1 MQKNW
6 RECDSC
12 GIKMAAYEPR
22 RKVGD
27 SFLCPDC
34 AKKAK
39 VEMTARKKTATW
51 SQARHPRPLI
61 HTPGRKPSRPLQTG
75 DSLLWEDGSTDPIVG
90 HSESLLMTPSGIK
103 HRGPIEGDYSNTI
116 FGIDADDKADMDNI
130 GSPEEVEFLRTNP
143 TGPSKYSVR
152 KVAHDSGDGMSIY
165 HCFSGETRY
174 LTEEGVKTLAETV
187 GTVQRV
193 MTGGDDR
200 HGGQWVDAIIHEFGE
215 QALLSVTVRR
225 NRQTK
230 VIRATAD
237 HRWLVHDGHGGPSRL
252 VVTSALKPGARLSHL
267 RLPRFEGE
275 QDRDGIRMGFV
286 FGDGTIQRGVNNTY
300 GLVTLFGGKMDL
312 AKYFDEV
319 ATSEPTQV
327 ITPNGVKGL
336 RYSSGMKGYT
346 KELPPLT
353 APREYL
359 LGWLMGYFAA
369 DGSVSSKQ
377 GQASITCVSL
387 ETLLHVRDVATLL
400 GIGTY
405 APTSRM
411 VKGFG
416 DSPSVLHQMG
426 FAAADLGESF
436 FLRDDQRAA
445 GRAQHHDR
453 FGWTVVS
460 VEDHGEIEN
469 VYCPRVPGTETFV
482 LEDNIHTGNCPF
494 CGSGQV
500 IARSDGTVECQF
512 CHNAFTVQVQPQYPA
527 FPQTIDGMPVQVPG
541 MPGQIGGPSS
551 PMDPGMLGPDG
562 EMPGEEEGPAEGA
575 EDAEE
580 APPGEEDEGG
590 DDAPPWAKKSYRTPA
605 GHVLPGDEFIRHVA
619 IHTSSDRLLTAR
631 AIRETRR
638 P

>member
-61 HTPGRKPSRPLQTG
+61 HTPGRKPPRPLQTG
-75 DSLLWEDGSTDPIVG
+75 DSLLWEDGSADPIVG

-116 FGIDADDKADMDNI
+116 VGIDADDKADMDSI
-130 GSPEEVEFLRTNP
+130 GSPEAEEFLRTNP

-165 HCFSGETRY
+165 H
-174 LTEEGVKTLAETV
+174 
-187 GTVQRV
+187 
-193 MTGGDDR
+193 
-200 HGGQWVDAIIHEFGE
+200 
-215 QALLSVTVRR
+215 
-225 NRQTK
+225 
-230 VIRATAD
+230 
-237 HRWLVHDGHGGPSRL
+237 
-252 VVTSALKPGARLSHL
+252 
-267 RLPRFEGE
+267 
-275 QDRDGIRMGFV
+275 
-286 FGDGTIQRGVNNTY
+286 
-300 GLVTLFGGKMDL
+300 
-312 AKYFDEV
+312 
-319 ATSEPTQV
+319 
-327 ITPNGVKGL
+327 
-336 RYSSGMKGYT
+336 
-346 KELPPLT
+346 
-353 APREYL
+353 
-359 LGWLMGYFAA
+359 
-369 DGSVSSKQ
+369 
-377 GQASITCVSL
+377 
-387 ETLLHVRDVATLL
+387 
-400 GIGTY
+400 
-405 APTSRM
+405 
-411 VKGFG
+411 
-416 DSPSVLHQMG
+416 
-426 FAAADLGESF
+426 
-436 FLRDDQRAA
+436 
-445 GRAQHHDR
+445 
-453 FGWTVVS
+453 
-460 VEDHGEIEN
+460 
-469 VYCPRVPGTETFV
+469 
-482 LEDNIHTGNCPF
+482 CPF